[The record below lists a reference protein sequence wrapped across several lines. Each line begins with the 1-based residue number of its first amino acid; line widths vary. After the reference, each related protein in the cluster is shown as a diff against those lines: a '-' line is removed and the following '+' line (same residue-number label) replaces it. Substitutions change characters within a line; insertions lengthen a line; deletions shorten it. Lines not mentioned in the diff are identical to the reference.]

1 MQRLLA
7 LPGDYRLYVGHD
19 YPQNRDQVCFSTVAE
34 QREKNKHVKQG
45 TDAAE
50 FIKFRRERDAVLGAP
65 RLLHP
70 SLQVNIRAGRLPPPD
85 ANGKIYMRTPVLS
98 DVKL

>member
-1 MQRLLA
+1 MQRLLS
-7 LPGDYRLYVGHD
+7 LPGEYRLYVGHD

-50 FIKFRRERDAVLGAP
+50 FIKFRGSAM
-65 RLLHP
+65 P
-70 SLQVNIRAGRLPPPD
+70 SWVHLVFFIPPC
-85 ANGKIYMRTPVLS
+85 R
-98 DVKL
+98 